1 MEFTFSSKVDV
12 WGEGAGWHF
21 VRLPKDTYDDIKEAS
36 SSFGPR
42 RGFGAVKV
50 QATINTSAWQT
61 SVFPDS
67 KDKSYILFIKKA
79 IRTAEKISAGDT
91 MEVKAKLI

>member
-1 MEFTFSSKVDV
+1 MC
-12 WGEGAGWHF
+12 GAKELVGILC
-21 VRLPKDTYDDIKEAS
+21 VYQKTRTMIKEAS